1 MRVFVTG
8 ATGWVGSAVVNEL
21 LGAGHQVTGL
31 ARSDEKAAALAS
43 TGAKVLRGTL
53 DDLDALRNAAS
64 AADAVIHTAF
74 NHDFSKFADNAE
86 QDRRA
91 IETLGSA
98 LEGSDRLLLVT
109 GGMSHL
115 AHGRV
120 STEADVP
127 THVNRKQQRERW
139 QSVVCAPR
147 PCSSRRR
154 SMALASGTVSFPS

>member
-1 MRVFVTG
+1 LEIEHMRVFVTG

-74 NHDFSKFADNAE
+74 NHDFSKWLL
-86 QDRRA
+86 
-91 IETLGSA
+91 LGSGVVRPGPGNEVEDLWCA
-98 LEGSDRLLLVT
+98 SES
-109 GGMSHL
+109 
-115 AHGRV
+115 
-120 STEADVP
+120 
-127 THVNRKQQRERW
+127 ER
-139 QSVVCAPR
+139 R
-147 PCSSRRR
+147 
-154 SMALASGTVSFPS
+154 